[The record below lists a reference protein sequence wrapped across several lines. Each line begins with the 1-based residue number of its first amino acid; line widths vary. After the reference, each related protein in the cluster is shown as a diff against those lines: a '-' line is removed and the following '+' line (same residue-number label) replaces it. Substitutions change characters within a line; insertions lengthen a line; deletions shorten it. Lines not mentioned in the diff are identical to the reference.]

1 MDEVKRLRERIAN
14 ADRNARGR
22 RQYGVELR
30 RDLVAFA
37 RQRIGEGESAT
48 AAAKELGLN
57 PATVIGW
64 LKTEIEVESAEPRMR
79 RVEAE
84 REPRAA
90 VRPDIVLEL
99 GHDVRVRGLRLEQ
112 LAELVRRLR

>member
-1 MDEVKRLRERIAN
+1 MRLGLESGTSYTI
-14 ADRNARGR
+14 
-22 RQYGVELR
+22 QV
-30 RDLVAFA
+30 RDGLT
-37 RQRIGEGESAT
+37 R